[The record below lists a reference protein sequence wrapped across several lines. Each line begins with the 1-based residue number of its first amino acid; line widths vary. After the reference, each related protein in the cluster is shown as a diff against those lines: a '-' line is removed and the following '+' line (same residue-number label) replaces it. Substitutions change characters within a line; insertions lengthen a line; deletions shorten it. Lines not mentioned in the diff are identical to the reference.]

1 MPCKMTFTLAHY
13 MALSFVTE
21 LSECVISLVTF
32 LLKLPISK
40 LITFID
46 YITLSSNK
54 ALKSLTGLPSELRQN
69 CLK

>member
-1 MPCKMTFTLAHY
+1 M
-13 MALSFVTE
+13 TE
-21 LSECVISLVTF
+21 LSECVIPLVTF

-54 ALKSLTGLPSELRQN
+54 ALKALTGLPSELRQN

>member
-1 MPCKMTFTLAHY
+1 MPYKMTFTLAHY

>member
-1 MPCKMTFTLAHY
+1 MPYKMTFTLAHY
-13 MALSFVTE
+13 MALSVMTE
-21 LSECVISLVTF
+21 LSECVIPLVTF

-54 ALKSLTGLPSELRQN
+54 ALKALTGVPSELRQN

>member
-1 MPCKMTFTLAHY
+1 
-13 MALSFVTE
+13 MALSVMTE
-21 LSECVISLVTF
+21 LSECVIPLVTF

-54 ALKSLTGLPSELRQN
+54 ALKA
-69 CLK
+69 